1 MAVGIS
7 NAGPEGKICTDLGLS
22 QGPSAVRAV
31 VTIICSRRPLGRRA
45 GTRGEGGG
53 AMGAERRA
61 GSAPLSGDGLGA
73 VLVVAVDG

>member
-22 QGPSAVRAV
+22 QGPSGGRAV

-45 GTRGEGGG
+45 GNEEREGARWARSGEQGV
-53 AMGAERRA
+53 R
-61 GSAPLSGDGLGA
+61 P
-73 VLVVAVDG
+73 